1 MQIFKNTIEFY
12 WDKGNKDKSLIKH
25 GITDT
30 ESEAVFFDEKKK
42 ILQDTLHSQKEKRFI
57 IIGRTKLNNLLYM
70 VFTIRG
76 GKLRIISAR
85 TLNKKEKFLYEKTT

>member
-1 MQIFKNTIEFY
+1 MQIFKNPIEFY

-30 ESEAVFFDEKKK
+30 ESEEVFFDEKKK

-57 IIGRTKLNNLLYM
+57 IIGRTKLSNLLYM

-85 TLNKKEKFLYEKTT
+85 PLNKKEKFLYEKTT